1 MPTKPLLTLTLYIAL
16 FVARPST
23 DQAQTGTADYVQT
36 LQKAERLMKD
46 QNWSEAGPLWE
57 QLTAKNPLVGEYW
70 SQQGRAWYQAK
81 EYRKSIPA
89 YEKALDLRDGFPFNS
104 AYNIACCYGLLGDKA
119 KAMEWLE
126 KSFKLGW
133 RDLQHA
139 RTDDDLKLLR
149 DDPKFREMT
158 AMVDTSKMSR
168 DEGWRY
174 DLHLLWREL
183 KRLHYDL
190 RRRTDL
196 AEFESFL
203 KRVDADIPKLSD
215 NQVMAKLMQLAQMAG
230 DGHTGIRP
238 SHQNRPGIPIQPY
251 QFTEGIF
258 ITATAPEQADLL
270 GSQILKVG
278 EHDVTEIAKSLAP
291 VISRDNST
299 GLLSTAPALLRRP
312 TLLNGLNLIP
322 DAGKETITIK
332 DREGKVREITL
343 DAVNNEPSE
352 SWSLLSK
359 TSSNP
364 LPLYLKNRKAPYWFE
379 YLPDQKTVF
388 FQYNEVRSDLK
399 DPLDKFCDRLFK
411 FIGDNDVRKLVLDLR
426 WNGGGNTFL
435 NQPIIHGLIKCD
447 KINQK
452 GKLFVI
458 VGRQTFSAAQNCATF
473 IERNTNALFVGEPTG
488 SSPNFVGE
496 SVKIMLP
503 YSKMEGSISDLYWQS
518 SRPMDYR
525 TWIAP
530 DLYAPPTFEL
540 YKQNRDPAMEAI
552 LTYPAT

>member
-1 MPTKPLLTLTLYIAL
+1 MPRYPVLALALYITLSAGL
-16 FVARPST
+16 QFPSH
-23 DQAQTGTADYVQT
+23 AQNGTADYVQL

-57 QLTAKNPLVGEYW
+57 QVTAKNPSVGEYW

-89 YEKALDLRDGFPFNS
+89 YEKALELRDGFPFNA
-104 AYNIACCYGLLGDKA
+104 AYNIACCYGLLGEKS

-139 RTDDDLKLLR
+139 QTDDDLKLLR
-149 DDPKFREMT
+149 NDPKFREMT

-168 DEGWRY
+168 EEGWRY
-174 DLHLLWREL
+174 DLNLLWREL

-190 RRRTDL
+190 RRKTDL
-196 AEFESFL
+196 TEYESYV
-203 KRVDADIPKLSD
+203 KRLDAGIPKLSD

-238 SHQNRPGIPIQPY
+238 SHQNRPGLPIQPY
-251 QFTEGIF
+251 QFAEGIF
-258 ITATAPEQADLL
+258 ITATTPEQADLL

-278 EHDVTEIAKSLAP
+278 DHDIADVAAALTP
-291 VISRDNST
+291 LVSRDNSM
-299 GLLSTAPALLRRP
+299 GLQSISPAVLRRP
-312 TLLNGLNLIP
+312 ALLNGLNLIP
-322 DAGKETITIK
+322 DENKETLTIK
-332 DREGKVREITL
+332 DREGKLREITL
-343 DAVNNEPSE
+343 DAVPGEPSE

-364 LPLYLKNRKAPYWFE
+364 LPLYLKNRTSPYWFE

-388 FQYNEVRSDLK
+388 FQYNAVRSELK
-399 DPLDKFCDRLFK
+399 DPLDKFCDRMFK
-411 FIGDNDVRKLVLDLR
+411 FIADNDVQKLVIDLR

-435 NQPIIHGLIKCD
+435 NKPIIHGLIKCD

-473 IERNTNALFVGEPTG
+473 IERNTNATFVGEPTG

-496 SVKIMLP
+496 TVRITLP

-518 SRPMDYR
+518 SWPMDYR

-530 DLYAPPTFEL
+530 TLYAPPTFEL

-552 LTYPAT
+552 LAYPS